1 MNNPKQLTFP
11 WNKPFKSSLK
21 SFYVDPRNDQLLK
34 NIKDLSFDDNLYIY
48 GVKNSGKTYLL
59 QSLCNE
65 YSKNKKSALFLPLK
79 EVVKYGLDII
89 ESIEDMDL
97 VCIDGIEIIQ
107 NKKEWEVGLF
117 NLINN
122 SLQTG
127 CRLIFTSSYNYEKAI
142 FTLPDLDSR
151 IKKFSSYELFPIGD
165 DYLLDAL
172 KNIAKLSSISLGDR
186 EAQYLITYTKRNMS
200 DLVKILESLDQLS
213 MENKRRITIPL
224 IKELL

>member
-1 MNNPKQLTFP
+1 MNSPKQLTFP
-11 WNKPFKSSLK
+11 WNKTFKSSFN
-21 SFYVDPRNDQLLK
+21 SFYVDPQNEQLLK
-34 NIKDLSFDDNLYIY
+34 DIKDLSNGDNLYIY

-79 EVVKYGLDII
+79 EVVRYGVDII
-89 ESIEDMDL
+89 ESIENMDL
-97 VCIDGIEIIQ
+97 VCIDGLEIIR
-107 NKKEWEVGLF
+107 NKKEWEIGLF

-122 SLQTG
+122 SLQTN
-127 CRLIFTSSYNYEKAI
+127 CRLIFTSSSENIKAA
-142 FTLPDLDSR
+142 FSLPDLDSR
-151 IKKFSSYELFPIGD
+151 MKKFNSYEIFPISD
-165 DYLLDAL
+165 NHLLEAL
-172 KNIAKLSSISLGDR
+172 KNIANLSSINLGDR

>member
-34 NIKDLSFDDNLYIY
+34 NIKDFSFDDNLYIY

-127 CRLIFTSSYNYEKAI
+127 CRLIFTSSYNQEKVI

>member
-65 YSKNKKSALFLPLK
+65 YSKNKKSSLFLPLK

>member
-1 MNNPKQLTFP
+1 MNSPKQLTFP
-11 WNKPFKSSLK
+11 WNKTFKSSFN
-21 SFYVDPRNDQLLK
+21 SFYVDPQNEQLLK
-34 NIKDLSFDDNLYIY
+34 DIKDLSNGDNLYIY

-79 EVVKYGLDII
+79 EVVRYGVDII
-89 ESIEDMDL
+89 ESIENMDL
-97 VCIDGIEIIQ
+97 VCIDGLEIIR
-107 NKKEWEVGLF
+107 NKKEWEIGLF

-122 SLQTG
+122 SLQTN
-127 CRLIFTSSYNYEKAI
+127 CRLIFTSSSEDIKAA
-142 FTLPDLDSR
+142 FSLPDLDSR
-151 IKKFSSYELFPIGD
+151 MKKFNSYEIFPISD
-165 DYLLDAL
+165 NHLLEAL
-172 KNIAKLSSISLGDR
+172 KNIANLSSINLGDR

>member
-1 MNNPKQLTFP
+1 MTYNIRLDVEDDGFNQWDNRKKGLVSLIKEENPDILGIQEGLPNQIKYLSEQL
-11 WNKPFKSSLK
+11 
-21 SFYVDPRNDQLLK
+21 Y
-34 NIKDLSFDDNLYIY
+34 
-48 GVKNSGKTYLL
+48 
-59 QSLCNE
+59 E

-127 CRLIFTSSYNYEKAI
+127 CRLIFTSSYNHEKAI

>member
-34 NIKDLSFDDNLYIY
+34 NIKDFSFDDNLYIY

-65 YSKNKKSALFLPLK
+65 YSKNNKSALFLPLK
-79 EVVKYGLDII
+79 EVVKYGLDIM
-89 ESIEDMDL
+89 ESIEDMNL

-127 CRLIFTSSYNYEKAI
+127 CRLIFTSSYNHEKAI

>member
-1 MNNPKQLTFP
+1 MLDEKQVKEKYPDLSHNYSLFHERTTAKQLQVTYEK
-11 WNKPFKSSLK
+11 KPL
-21 SFYVDPRNDQLLK
+21 VQLHY
-34 NIKDLSFDDNLYIY
+34 D
-48 GVKNSGKTYLL
+48 
-59 QSLCNE
+59 
-65 YSKNKKSALFLPLK
+65 
-79 EVVKYGLDII
+79 
-89 ESIEDMDL
+89 SIEDIDL
-97 VCIDGIEIIQ
+97 VCIDGIEFIQ

-127 CRLIFTSSYNYEKAI
+127 CRLIFTSSYNHEKAI

>member
-1 MNNPKQLTFP
+1 MNSPKQLTFP
-11 WNKPFKSSLK
+11 WNKTFKSNFN
-21 SFYVDPRNDQLLK
+21 SFYVDPQNEQLLK
-34 NIKDLSFDDNLYIY
+34 DIKDLSNGDNLYIY

-79 EVVKYGLDII
+79 EVVRYGVDII
-89 ESIEDMDL
+89 ESIENMDL
-97 VCIDGIEIIQ
+97 VCIDGLEIIR
-107 NKKEWEVGLF
+107 NKKEWEIGLF

-122 SLQTG
+122 SLQTN
-127 CRLIFTSSYNYEKAI
+127 CRLIFTSSSEDIKAA
-142 FTLPDLDSR
+142 FSLPDLDSR
-151 IKKFSSYELFPIGD
+151 MKKFNSYKIFPISD
-165 DYLLDAL
+165 NHLLEAL
-172 KNIAKLSSISLGDR
+172 KNIANLSSINLGDR

>member
-1 MNNPKQLTFP
+1 MNSPKQLTFP
-11 WNKPFKSSLK
+11 WNKTFKSSFN
-21 SFYVDPRNDQLLK
+21 SFYVDPQNEQLLK
-34 NIKDLSFDDNLYIY
+34 DIKDLSNGDNLYIY

-79 EVVKYGLDII
+79 EVVRYGIDII
-89 ESIEDMDL
+89 ESIENMDL
-97 VCIDGIEIIQ
+97 VCIDGLEIIR
-107 NKKEWEVGLF
+107 NKKEWEIGLF

-122 SLQTG
+122 SLQTN
-127 CRLIFTSSYNYEKAI
+127 CRLIFTSSSEDIKAA
-142 FTLPDLDSR
+142 FSLPDLDSR
-151 IKKFSSYELFPIGD
+151 MKKFNSYEIFPISD
-165 DYLLDAL
+165 NHLLEAL
-172 KNIAKLSSISLGDR
+172 KNIANLSSINLGDR